1 MELCFLLIS
10 TYLLSNSCV
19 AHFVIFL
26 HLCFNGSLD
35 ACNGLE
41 LCGWLLWIEVI
52 ATDASVCSSLVVYC
66 PAANYP
72 EHEDEGAF
80 SSFVL
85 WCLCA
90 HVVLL
95 ILSLLWALFR
105 WCTTRLEH
113 YNALAPVSFSWSS
126 WRWNIMHFW
135 DVNENKSCF
144 RTVNALLIVAF
155 RQIRQHWWKLL
166 KLRFKLNS

>member
-1 MELCFLLIS
+1 MLLILWFFCICVLMVLWMPA
-10 TYLLSNSCV
+10 TGLS
-19 AHFVIFL
+19 FVVD
-26 HLCFNGSLD
+26 CWS
-35 ACNGLE
+35 
-41 LCGWLLWIEVI
+41 I

-113 YNALAPVSFSWSS
+113 YNALAPLSFSWSS